1 MCHHH
6 FAKASEADKEVKFY
20 KHLRIYLTIIGIS
33 ILARFLG
40 TGHVGFPSFAF
51 WWGIGVVVH
60 YLSVFGLEGF
70 SNNPYWTSQCGT
82 TKDQYRDEEEPV
94 EPEPLV
100 DERVPRRI
108 WRDRD
113 LV

>member
-20 KHLRIYLTIIGIS
+20 KHLRIYLTVIGIS

-70 SNNPYWTSQCGT
+70 SDNASWTSHCGR
-82 TKDQYRDEEEPV
+82 TKDQYKDEDDFFG
-94 EPEPLV
+94 PEPLV
-100 DERVPRRI
+100 DERVPRRN